1 MADEL
6 HLATRGPATTPATRS
21 GAGRRGRQRARLVL
35 AALVVAALAAF
46 AWALSAGAL
55 AVSHV
60 DLLAALTG
68 SGGGMEADII
78 RTLRLPRAV
87 AAFAC
92 GGLLALAGAL
102 MQVLLRNPLADP
114 YVLGISGGAAVGALG
129 AILAGAAS
137 GWIDAGA
144 FIGALGATL
153 LVFGLAH
160 GDGSWTQTRLL
171 LTGVIVAAGCGAAV
185 ALMLS
190 LAPEGRVKG
199 MLFWLMGDASSVS
212 QPWPALVVLG
222 LGLVAVLPFA
232 RELNLLSRGEITARA
247 LGVRVGRLR
256 ALVYG
261 LGALLT
267 GVAVTT
273 VGSVGFVGLIVPHL
287 VRLAIGN
294 YQRLLLPAATL
305 AGGVLL
311 TAADTAARTVV
322 APIQLPVGVLT
333 ALFGVPVF
341 LFLLT
346 RHPR

>member
-1 MADEL
+1 MA
-6 HLATRGPATTPATRS
+6 HGHSATPIAKGGMPSQRRRAMQVLAG
-21 GAGRRGRQRARLVL
+21 LVL
-35 AALVVAALAAF
+35 AALAAF
-46 AWALSAGAL
+46 AWSLTAGAL
-55 AVSHV
+55 PVGLD
-60 DLLAALTG
+60 DLLGAL
-68 SGGGMEADII
+68 GGGDGSMEADII
-78 RTLRLPRAV
+78 RSLRLPRAV

-129 AILAGAAS
+129 AILAGATA
-137 GWIDAGA
+137 GWIDGGA

-199 MLFWLMGDASSVS
+199 MLFWLMGDASGATR
-212 QPWPALVVLG
+212 PWPALGLLVVG
-222 LGLVAVLPFA
+222 LASVLPFA

-247 LGVRVGRLR
+247 LGVRVTRLR
-256 ALVYG
+256 GLVYG
-261 LGALLT
+261 LGSLLT
-267 GVAVTT
+267 AVAVTT

-294 YQRLLLPAATL
+294 DQRLLLPAATL

-311 TAADTAARTVV
+311 CAADTAARTVV

-333 ALFGVPVF
+333 ALIGVPVF

>member
-1 MADEL
+1 MPSQRRRAMQV
-6 HLATRGPATTPATRS
+6 LAG
-21 GAGRRGRQRARLVL
+21 LVL
-35 AALVVAALAAF
+35 AALAAF
-46 AWALSAGAL
+46 AWSLTAGAL
-55 AVSHV
+55 PVGLN
-60 DLLAALTG
+60 DLLGAL
-68 SGGGMEADII
+68 GGGDGSMEADII
-78 RTLRLPRAV
+78 RSLRLPRAV

-129 AILAGAAS
+129 AILAGATA
-137 GWIDAGA
+137 GWIDGGA

-199 MLFWLMGDASSVS
+199 MLFWLMGDASGATR
-212 QPWPALVVLG
+212 PWPALGLLVVG
-222 LGLVAVLPFA
+222 LASVLPFA

-247 LGVRVGRLR
+247 LGVRVTRLR
-256 ALVYG
+256 GLVYG
-261 LGALLT
+261 LGSLLT
-267 GVAVTT
+267 AVAVTT

-294 YQRLLLPAATL
+294 DQRLLLPAATL

-311 TAADTAARTVV
+311 CAADTAARTVV

-333 ALFGVPVF
+333 ALIGVPVF

>member
-1 MADEL
+1 MRRVRSRAIAVL
-6 HLATRGPATTPATRS
+6 GGLLLAS
-21 GAGRRGRQRARLVL
+21 L
-35 AALVVAALAAF
+35 AAMAWSLAAGAMPIGAADLWAAL
-46 AWALSAGAL
+46 
-55 AVSHV
+55 
-60 DLLAALTG
+60 
-68 SGGGMEADII
+68 SGGQGGMEADIV

-129 AILAGAAS
+129 AILAGATA
-137 GWIDAGA
+137 GWIDSGA
-144 FIGALGATL
+144 FIGALAATL

-199 MLFWLMGDASSVS
+199 MLFWLMGDASGATR
-212 QPWPALVVLG
+212 PWPALALLVIG
-222 LGLVAVLPFA
+222 LAAAMPFS
-232 RELNLLSRGEITARA
+232 RELNLLSRGEVTARA
-247 LGVRVGRLR
+247 LGVRTGRLR
-256 ALVYG
+256 GLVYG
-261 LGALLT
+261 LGSLLT
-267 GVAVTT
+267 AVAVTT

-294 YQRLLLPAATL
+294 DQRLLLPAATL

-311 TAADTAARTVV
+311 CAADTAARTVV

-333 ALFGVPVF
+333 ALIGVPVF
-341 LFLLT
+341 LFLLA

>member
-1 MADEL
+1 MAHGHSATHPAGGGMPVQRRRAL
-6 HLATRGPATTPATRS
+6 QVLAG
-21 GAGRRGRQRARLVL
+21 LVL
-35 AALVVAALAAF
+35 AALAAF
-46 AWALSAGAL
+46 VWSLTAGAL
-55 AVSHV
+55 PVGPG
-60 DLLAALTG
+60 DLLGALQGGDG
-68 SGGGMEADII
+68 SMEADII
-78 RTLRLPRAV
+78 RSLRLPRAV

-129 AILAGAAS
+129 AIVAGATS
-137 GWIDAGA
+137 GWIDGGA

-153 LVFGLAH
+153 LVFGLAR

-199 MLFWLMGDASSVS
+199 MLFWLMGDASGATR
-212 QPWPALVVLG
+212 PWPALGLLVVG
-222 LGLVAVLPFA
+222 LASVLPFA
-232 RELNLLSRGEITARA
+232 RELNLLARGEITARA
-247 LGVRVGRLR
+247 LGVRVTRLR
-256 ALVYG
+256 GLVYG
-261 LGALLT
+261 LGSLLT
-267 GVAVTT
+267 AVAVTT

-294 YQRLLLPAATL
+294 DQRLLLPAATL

-311 TAADTAARTVV
+311 CAADTAARTVV

-333 ALFGVPVF
+333 ALIGVPVF
-341 LFLLT
+341 LFLLA